1 MEQTDKKSLL
11 IIQSE
16 HGDQNSELIAC
27 ARYSIQRELQ
37 EIFQNE
43 SMNKV
48 CVIFLIQLTGMTGS
62 QFSGFQVYTQLTNAR
77 YYNNIILYG
86 KTCYDRYLL
95 YIYRTKNVPK
105 FYVT

>member
-1 MEQTDKKSLL
+1 MEQTDKRSLL

-43 SMNKV
+43 SMIKV

-62 QFSGFQVYTQLTNAR
+62 QFSGFQVYTQLTNA
-77 YYNNIILYG
+77 
-86 KTCYDRYLL
+86 
-95 YIYRTKNVPK
+95 
-105 FYVT
+105 